1 LLTSVFDSSQLH
13 ELKLEDQILYTA
25 KSSPASQN
33 RYIYY
38 PDHLIQL
45 PSFDRNAGTLSNI
58 WRLLNLSLREPIIR
72 HAGLR
77 VLAEPFQDATQP
89 ATDESVASF
98 ISRRL
103 SPEVADVLVSS
114 VYHGIYAGNIDQLSA
129 SALMGTMRDYERHDG
144 NALLQMATISRAGLS
159 VVHADEVLALAPLLA
174 NKGRQYTKELSAL
187 VKDNSTLT
195 LQKGVGRLTE
205 ALLAE
210 LKRSD
215 KVEVLTGAEVKGI
228 YQNSTSSNL
237 GVCLILRTERS
248 SQILTLLPGSIW
260 R

>member
-1 LLTSVFDSSQLH
+1 LLTSFFDPLQLH
-13 ELKLEDQILYTA
+13 ELKLQDQILYTA

-38 PDHLIQL
+38 PDHLIRL

-58 WRLLNLSLREPIIR
+58 WRLLKLSLREPIIR
-72 HAGLR
+72 HTGWRA
-77 VLAEPFQDATQP
+77 LAEPFQDGKQP
-89 ATDESVASF
+89 TTDESVASF

-114 VYHGIYAGNIDQLSA
+114 VYHGILAGNIDQLSA
-129 SALMGTMRDYERHDG
+129 SALMGTMRDYERHEG
-144 NALLQMATISRAGLS
+144 NALLQMAKLSKAGLS
-159 VVHADEVLALAPLLA
+159 VVPADDILALAPLLA
-174 NKGRQYTKELSAL
+174 TKGRQYTKELSAL

-195 LQKGVGRLTE
+195 LQKGVGQLTE

-210 LKRSD
+210 LNRSN
-215 KVEVLTGAEVKGI
+215 KVEILTDAEVKGI

-237 GVCLILRTERS
+237 GVCLILLTMRS
-248 SQILTLLPGSIW
+248 L
-260 R
+260 